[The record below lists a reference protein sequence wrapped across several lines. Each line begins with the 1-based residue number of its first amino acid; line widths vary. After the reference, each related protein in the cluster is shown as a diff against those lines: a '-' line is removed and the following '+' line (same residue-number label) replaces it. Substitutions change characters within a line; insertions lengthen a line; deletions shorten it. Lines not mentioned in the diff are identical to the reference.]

1 MEKLNQKEKIKKTI
15 EEEKNKIKLLHK
27 VNYTKKEI
35 LLKALKQENW
45 INLFLLIIFPFTI
58 DAIDMNV
65 PISNAELID
74 NIASLKNFEEILNS
88 FKNYLLTL
96 IKQSAI
102 HFVFHIVLSKL
113 SKSEENKK
121 NAILLLNKIV
131 ENDLFFFEIYESGE
145 LEGKIKDLGNCE
157 LEILKDFFDIIRNLF
172 KILKINYYLIN
183 SLFFLTLVFS
193 ILFIFSNIYN
203 NYFNIYNQDDTS
215 GFIENIS
222 KRRNK
227 INELFINIK
236 MIKSFSREKEKVKE
250 YENYLMQK
258 SGLRNFK
265 SHSLLE
271 INNIITELNEPILL
285 IFVGKFILEGKCTL
299 GIFTVFQQYKA
310 QFQNCFYSIKNNY
323 NSIKYKIE
331 TWKKFLELY
340 DFHVK
345 IKTLKNYIPKE
356 IKGKI
361 NFGNVSFSYP
371 LQPETN
377 VLNNLTFNIESG
389 KTLAICG
396 FSGSGKTSIS
406 NLLERFYDVNKG
418 NIYID
423 DADIRDYNIKYL
435 RKNVIIVE
443 QEPILN
449 SGSILSNIVY
459 GVDNYDEEK
468 LKEVLKIA
476 CIDTFINNKAL
487 FPKG

>member
-183 SLFFLTLVFS
+183 SLFF
-193 ILFIFSNIYN
+193 
-203 NYFNIYNQDDTS
+203 
-215 GFIENIS
+215 
-222 KRRNK
+222 
-227 INELFINIK
+227 
-236 MIKSFSREKEKVKE
+236 
-250 YENYLMQK
+250 
-258 SGLRNFK
+258 
-265 SHSLLE
+265 
-271 INNIITELNEPILL
+271 
-285 IFVGKFILEGKCTL
+285 
-299 GIFTVFQQYKA
+299 
-310 QFQNCFYSIKNNY
+310 
-323 NSIKYKIE
+323 
-331 TWKKFLELY
+331 
-340 DFHVK
+340 
-345 IKTLKNYIPKE
+345 
-356 IKGKI
+356 
-361 NFGNVSFSYP
+361 
-371 LQPETN
+371 
-377 VLNNLTFNIESG
+377 
-389 KTLAICG
+389 
-396 FSGSGKTSIS
+396 
-406 NLLERFYDVNKG
+406 
-418 NIYID
+418 
-423 DADIRDYNIKYL
+423 
-435 RKNVIIVE
+435 
-443 QEPILN
+443 
-449 SGSILSNIVY
+449 
-459 GVDNYDEEK
+459 
-468 LKEVLKIA
+468 
-476 CIDTFINNKAL
+476 
-487 FPKG
+487 